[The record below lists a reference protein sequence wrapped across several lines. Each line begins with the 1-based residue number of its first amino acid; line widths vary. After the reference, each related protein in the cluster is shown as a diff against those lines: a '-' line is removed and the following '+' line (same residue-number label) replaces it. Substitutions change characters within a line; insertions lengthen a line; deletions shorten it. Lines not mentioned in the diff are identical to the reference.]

1 MMSGLVARNKATSVV
16 ATYIYK
22 PISTRNGA
30 RDVLQWFEDVAWP
43 SMEKHRSREYNLK
56 ADVTSYETII
66 SVAL

>member
-43 SMEKHRSREYNLK
+43 SMKSTGAESTLRKLMLQATRTM
-56 ADVTSYETII
+56 V